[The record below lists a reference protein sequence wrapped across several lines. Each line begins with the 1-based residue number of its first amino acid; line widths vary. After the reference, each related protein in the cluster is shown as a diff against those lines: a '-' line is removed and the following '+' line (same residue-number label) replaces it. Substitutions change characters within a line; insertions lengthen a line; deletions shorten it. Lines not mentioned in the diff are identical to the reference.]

1 MIAPHDWPAPVKQA
15 VLTGATLLVIA
26 AYMLM
31 CAGSTLLIGALFSQ
45 LGP

>member
-1 MIAPHDWPAPVKQA
+1 VIAPHDWPRPVKQT
-15 VLTGATLLVIA
+15 VLTGATFLVIA

-31 CAGSTLLIGALFSQ
+31 CAGTTLLIGELLSQ